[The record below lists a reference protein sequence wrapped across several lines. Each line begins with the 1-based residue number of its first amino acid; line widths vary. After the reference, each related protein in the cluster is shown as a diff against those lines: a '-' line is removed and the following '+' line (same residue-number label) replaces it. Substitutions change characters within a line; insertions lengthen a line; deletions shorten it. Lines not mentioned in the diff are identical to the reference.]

1 MLQRTQYLGE
11 LIMMLDQ
18 MTNELVR
25 FFATFGL
32 IIILFLLVGR
42 MLSSELKEEHATFF
56 QAFLDLFNAF
66 NGNQEFEE
74 FLAPT
79 GQIYIGIFMYI
90 FKVLLMSLLAAMF
103 INKYKQVWK
112 NLEAY
117 RRFNI
122 IRLKNSVA
130 YDKFLGAVTITFFPI
145 NILMLPFIPPIT
157 ILRSARASD
166 FLLKLQYVI
175 MILLYCVLACIMVV
189 PIIPI
194 LYLKML
200 TNSIFISFANNR
212 EDYKG

>member
-1 MLQRTQYLGE
+1 
-11 LIMMLDQ
+11 
-18 MTNELVR
+18 
-25 FFATFGL
+25 
-32 IIILFLLVGR
+32 
-42 MLSSELKEEHATFF
+42 
-56 QAFLDLFNAF
+56 
-66 NGNQEFEE
+66 
-74 FLAPT
+74 
-79 GQIYIGIFMYI
+79 MYI

-175 MILLYCVLACIMVV
+175 MILLYCALACIMV
-189 PIIPI
+189 IPVI
-194 LYLKML
+194 PLLYLKML
-200 TNSIFISFANNR
+200 TNSIFIVFANNR
-212 EDYKG
+212 EDYKGQNVVNLLITAFLGPPIIAVTILIDLLSLPNVLLKDSRGFEHKYQLSTDRLNDAQIAVVMTTFTKIFYGQNW

>member
-1 MLQRTQYLGE
+1 
-11 LIMMLDQ
+11 
-18 MTNELVR
+18 
-25 FFATFGL
+25 
-32 IIILFLLVGR
+32 
-42 MLSSELKEEHATFF
+42 
-56 QAFLDLFNAF
+56 
-66 NGNQEFEE
+66 
-74 FLAPT
+74 
-79 GQIYIGIFMYI
+79 
-90 FKVLLMSLLAAMF
+90 MSLLAAMF

-175 MILLYCVLACIMVV
+175 MILLYCALACIMV
-189 PIIPI
+189 IPVI
-194 LYLKML
+194 PLLYLKML
-200 TNSIFISFANNR
+200 TNSIFIVFANNR
-212 EDYKG
+212 EDYKGQNVVNLLITAFLGPPIIAVTILIDLLSLPNVLLKDSRGFEHKYQLSTDRLNDAQIAVVMTTFTKIFYGQNW

>member
-1 MLQRTQYLGE
+1 
-11 LIMMLDQ
+11 
-18 MTNELVR
+18 
-25 FFATFGL
+25 
-32 IIILFLLVGR
+32 
-42 MLSSELKEEHATFF
+42 
-56 QAFLDLFNAF
+56 
-66 NGNQEFEE
+66 
-74 FLAPT
+74 
-79 GQIYIGIFMYI
+79 MYI

-175 MILLYCVLACIMVV
+175 MILLYCALACILV
-189 PIIPI
+189 IPVI
-194 LYLKML
+194 PLLYLKML
-200 TNSIFISFANNR
+200 TNSIFIVFANNR
-212 EDYKG
+212 EDYKGQNVVNLLITAFLGPPIIAVTILIDLLSLPNVLLKDSRGFEHKYQLSTDRLNDAQIAVVMTTFTKIFYGQNW